1 MKKIKIYI
9 WIIIA
14 GISFTSCYDL
24 DTFPADKVSTGT
36 FWQTEEHVKEGLMG
50 VYTAM
55 KADRALGLHCMFD
68 NLGEIGYG
76 YDHTSYQEAFLGTYN
91 TNTFWVSD
99 KWSQFYEGVQRAN
112 GFIANV
118 LKMTSLDDAVK
129 EKYIA
134 EAKFMRAFYYFSL
147 LDVFGGVPYYD
158 ETTNVNADY
167 SNMKNPR
174 STAEQIRNYIVQDLT
189 DAISKL
195 DPTVPDSEYGRATR
209 GSAYALRGKV
219 YLYNKEWDKAISDF
233 EEVVYNKT
241 ANYGYELHADY
252 ADLFKMYG
260 GKKNK
265 EMIFSIQNKGGAGNP
280 YGMKLPLHLGN
291 HGTYGRAWNNGVPSC
306 DLVDMYEYPD
316 GKPFNWDDIYSGYNE
331 ADVATRQ
338 KLLQIK
344 LSADG
349 KKIESLLDADTTKI
363 LAAYTNRDPRLMAT
377 VIVPYSTFNGWVSNA
392 DKEVMLVLHSTLNNG
407 GTPDSNNGFIRN
419 NNGTW
424 TTYFWRKFVPES
436 DLDGAITDRAH
447 SPIEFPLIRLADVL
461 LMLSEAYNEAGELSK
476 AVIELNKVRAR
487 ESVEMPGLNSGPSWL
502 AVTTKEEMTE
512 RIRKERAVEL
522 ACEGHRFSDLRRWG
536 IAKTVLSG
544 RPAKSIYGNVQ
555 YTHKFTD
562 RDMLWP
568 IPGVEIE
575 RNSEIKQNPGWD

>member
-349 KKIESLLDADTTKI
+349 KK
-363 LAAYTNRDPRLMAT
+363 
-377 VIVPYSTFNGWVSNA
+377 
-392 DKEVMLVLHSTLNNG
+392 
-407 GTPDSNNGFIRN
+407 
-419 NNGTW
+419 
-424 TTYFWRKFVPES
+424 
-436 DLDGAITDRAH
+436 
-447 SPIEFPLIRLADVL
+447 
-461 LMLSEAYNEAGELSK
+461 
-476 AVIELNKVRAR
+476 
-487 ESVEMPGLNSGPSWL
+487 
-502 AVTTKEEMTE
+502 
-512 RIRKERAVEL
+512 
-522 ACEGHRFSDLRRWG
+522 
-536 IAKTVLSG
+536 
-544 RPAKSIYGNVQ
+544 
-555 YTHKFTD
+555 
-562 RDMLWP
+562 
-568 IPGVEIE
+568 
-575 RNSEIKQNPGWD
+575 